1 MRNLLIHISD
11 IHYNAEGTIENQGKV
26 LNAFIEDL
34 VDQVTKREY
43 DKCFLVISGDLVVAG
58 DEKEN
63 YRSFDTNFIRP
74 IITRLDL
81 PRTQIIVAPGNHDL
95 MRNSV
100 KRIKSTHHGL
110 VLQKLDEKSFNDI
123 LASED
128 EKGNLLSK
136 FANYHYYVTQS
147 LKIPIDECCEAS
159 VDLDDNWSVL
169 VLNSALLSEG
179 GLDKWD
185 DEKYLAIH
193 TRKIEQ
199 WVQQHREKRKML
211 VCHHPA
217 NWFQEWARIEFE
229 KACQHNFDIV
239 LSGHV
244 HEQKVYK
251 VPSNVHEMICAS
263 APQLF
268 TDKYDL
274 TLGYSLIDIDTDGVD
289 TITYREWNSKRG
301 KFTYGLSF
309 TDDDDSLGVLKFRED
324 QKTNEPEK
332 IDRLTAVY
340 EGKLSL
346 GMQVYQNQPKEWI
359 ERYFTEERIDRKNV
373 SMSKLNL
380 HSETDIINRG
390 KNAYIIA
397 SPDCGHTCLA
407 YHFLL
412 TLRKNFNKAG
422 IYIKPSFNL
431 KNFVNN
437 IDTSKSEIGIIN
449 DADVE
454 WIVVDDWGL
463 DGTVAKQMLLTL
475 KSRFPNAP
483 ILLMAN
489 HGDGFS
495 SDKQEELDF
504 FNSFDVLYLAPITRI
519 QMRSLVE
526 KYNAGNRYMEDGDKV
541 LKRLDDDLRTFN
553 MHRSPYNCITL
564 LEVFSAGQ
572 FEEYPVNR
580 TKVLERAL
588 RKIFEATD
596 FPNYNTILP
605 NLEECESA
613 VGYFCT
619 NQIRLIEKKQISAYG
634 AFTITQGTFIDKVK
648 PLFEKTGTALRLDVL
663 FEALVLSGILV
674 PCGENAYTFHLRTWA
689 YYFAAVWMLKD
700 KEFANEM
707 LENKRYLHYP
717 EIIEFYT
724 GKTLDRTNAL
734 QILNADLSQVVQRVQ
749 GKFKVT
755 DDYNPFSQMHVNA
768 SEESKQVLIESIK
781 EKIQQTEL
789 PREVKDKMLDRTY
802 NVGAPFNQEVYQ
814 NVVEYTVQHMFA
826 DIKIASKALRN
837 SSMADKGAKQELLDT
852 ILRAWS
858 TFAKV
863 VTLVAKDFAQQGC
876 INIDGER
883 FELVE
888 EYDKYNEQE
897 KVWHIIENIPINIMQ
912 LFQDDLYSVR
922 LDAILGEYF
931 DSASDKI
938 KKHLLA
944 CLMILK
950 NPEGWESR
958 IKNYIAQIGADSYYL
973 NGTLIALAVHKDYG
987 TSGIDN
993 ERKTNSLLRTVSYK
1007 LDTGSM
1013 PSSINQAERKPNM
1026 ADVPRMG
1033 FTNMRN
1039 NKNKGSKKG
1048 KRKKK

>member
-1 MRNLLIHISD
+1 MKNLIIHLSD
-11 IHYNAEGTIENQGKV
+11 IHYDANGAPENQGKV
-26 LNAFIEDL
+26 LSAF
-34 VDQVTKREY
+34 VDDVVEQVSKREY
-43 DKCFLVISGDLVVAG
+43 DKCFIIISGDLVMAG
-58 DEKEN
+58 DEKSN
-63 YRSFDTNFIRP
+63 YTSFDTNIIRT
-74 IITRLDL
+74 IVMRLNL

-95 MRNSV
+95 MRREV
-100 KRIKSTHHGL
+100 KSIKTTHHGL
-110 VLQKLDEKSFNDI
+110 VSQKLDEKSFNDI
-123 LASED
+123 LESD
-128 EKGNLLSK
+128 GEKGNLLGK
-136 FANYHYYVTQS
+136 FANYYSYVTQL
-147 LKIPIDECCEAS
+147 LKMPLDECCEAS

-179 GLDKWD
+179 GLDGWD

-199 WVQQHREKRKML
+199 WVQQHKDKRKML

-217 NWFQEWARIEFE
+217 AWLQDWARIEFE

-244 HEQKVYK
+244 HEQKIYK
-251 VPSNVHEMICAS
+251 VPSNVHETIYAY

-268 TDKYDL
+268 TNKYDL
-274 TLGYSLIDIDTDGVD
+274 TLGYSLINIDTDGVD
-289 TITYREWNSKRG
+289 TISYREWNSKRE

-309 TDDDDSLGVLKFRED
+309 TDDDDNLGELKFREG
-324 QKTNEPEK
+324 QNVNETEK
-332 IDRLTAVY
+332 VDRLIAVY
-340 EGKLSL
+340 EGKLSHE
-346 GMQVYQNQPKEWI
+346 MQVYQNQPKEWI
-359 ERYFTEERIDRKNV
+359 ERYFTEDRIDRKNV
-373 SMSKLNL
+373 SLSKLNL
-380 HSETDIINRG
+380 HSEVDIINKS

-397 SPDCGHTCLA
+397 SPDCGQTCLA

-412 TLRKNFNKAG
+412 TLKKNYGKTG
-422 IYIKPSFNL
+422 IYVKPSYNL

-437 IDTSKSEIGIIN
+437 IDVSMSEIGVEN
-449 DADVE
+449 DADIE
-454 WIVVDDWGL
+454 WVVVDDWGL
-463 DGTVAKQMLLTL
+463 EGAVAKQMLLTL
-475 KSRFPNAP
+475 KQRFSNAA
-483 ILLMAN
+483 ILLMAS
-489 HGDGFS
+489 HGDSFS
-495 SDKQEELDF
+495 SANQEETDF

-526 KYNAGNRYMEDGDKV
+526 KYNTGNRYMEDGDKV

-572 FEEYPVNR
+572 FEEFPVNR

-588 RKIFEATD
+588 RKIFETTD

-613 VGYFCT
+613 VGYFCA

-634 AFTITQGTFIDKVK
+634 AFDITQGTFIDKVK
-648 PLFEKTGTALRLDVL
+648 PLFEKTGTSLRLDIL
-663 FEALVLSGILV
+663 FEALVISGILV

-749 GKFKVT
+749 DKFKVT
-755 DDYNPFSQMHVNA
+755 EDYNPFSQMRVNA
-768 SEESKQVLIESIK
+768 SAESKQVLIESIK
-781 EKIQQTEL
+781 AKIQQTEL

-802 NVGAPFNQEVYQ
+802 NVGAPFNQAVYQ

-837 SSMADKGAKQELLDT
+837 SSMADKGAKEELLDT

-922 LDAILGEYF
+922 LDAILGDYF
-931 DSASDKI
+931 DNVSDKI

-944 CLMILK
+944 CIMILK
-950 NPEGWESR
+950 NPEGWERR
-958 IKNYIAQIGADSYYL
+958 INNYIAQIGADSYYL

-987 TSGIDN
+987 TSGTDN
-993 ERKTNSLLRTVSYK
+993 ERKTNTLLRTVSYK
-1007 LDTGSM
+1007 IDTGSM
-1013 PSSINQAERKPNM
+1013 PLSMNQAERKPNM
-1026 ADVPRMG
+1026 ADIPRMG
-1033 FTNMRN
+1033 FADMRN
-1039 NKNKGSKKG
+1039 NK
-1048 KRKKK
+1048 KKKKKK